1 MAWVTRK
8 AQPAVRALPVPPSAT
23 WHPTRSLSPITLPD
37 LYCMPQL
44 HRARAFSAHA
54 SQTHSAPLKL
64 RSCWPGGGAGQ
75 PGGGRR
81 VQSQDRDRNGVL
93 RSKPPPAPAPAPR
106 LYDPRDCCARFS
118 RFLKSDS
125 HRRFGVLYQA
135 RPTTWPML
143 HLRRRLPPHRMRC
156 CTDRRKIFWFRRASR
171 RRRRCCTGD
180 SQPATKLLRAW
191 LRRR

>member
-1 MAWVTRK
+1 MVTDYTGERTEAGIVAWVTRK

-93 RSKPPPAPAPAPR
+93 RSKPPPPPR
-106 LYDPRDCCARFS
+106 YSGQFSLMCESLSQMAQQYPPSMTWLTWRSVSWRIAYTDLPSPVDRFS
-118 RFLKSDS
+118 VVILTVI
-125 HRRFGVLYQA
+125 G
-135 RPTTWPML
+135 
-143 HLRRRLPPHRMRC
+143 
-156 CTDRRKIFWFRRASR
+156 
-171 RRRRCCTGD
+171 
-180 SQPATKLLRAW
+180 
-191 LRRR
+191 